1 MRRPVGEVVNKGEM
15 WSPTRKDAESRNHYP
30 TRDSRWGRPLGYTCA
45 RIDKLRQRGVVSPHH
60 S

>member
-1 MRRPVGEVVNKGEM
+1 VVNKGEM